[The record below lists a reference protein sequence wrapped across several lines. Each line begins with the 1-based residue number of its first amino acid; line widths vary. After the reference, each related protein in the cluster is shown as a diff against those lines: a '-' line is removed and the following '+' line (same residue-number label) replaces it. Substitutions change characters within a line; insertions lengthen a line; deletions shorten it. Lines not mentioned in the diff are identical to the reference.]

1 MEGFDCVWEEGKE
14 EMEKPRDNRIRE
26 NGSGFEMPF
35 DPIRPDYRIELGSP
49 SAKNLSSPSFLAT
62 RVCSHHLTVPSQ
74 TPTAAASTQA
84 RKKMSRL
91 RFSARFR
98 AAISTYFHR
107 RLHAQPPPGS
117 CLDEAAAGPLCCCL
131 ESRSVVRIRGPD
143 TIKFLQGLL
152 TNDVLPLDPQFL
164 PAGEGGDSPTSYIPT
179 PNLDHRSPPPIYAAL
194 LTPQGRFLYDFFL
207 YRPPRADWK
216 LDRTGSGPGSE
227 ESEEPFTLLA
237 DVDAAVMDELLDCFK
252 K

>member
-62 RVCSHHLTVPSQ
+62 R
-74 TPTAAASTQA
+74 A
-84 RKKMSRL
+84 RKKMARL

-117 CLDEAAAGPLCCCL
+117 RLDEAAAGPLCCCL